1 MIEHCGYRT
10 PKIGS
15 ITMHGENMLSI
26 NKFLLFIPLI
36 VLISTSA
43 NAETLADIYQLAVK
57 NDPIAGAAKATYK
70 ANKETLKQG
79 KAVLLPQLNAS
90 SSKVEP
96 ESDENIDP
104 ITTTYRASLSQSVI
118 NVPAWFQFRSAKNMD
133 QAAEAKFSAQQQSLI
148 IRVSE
153 SYFNV
158 LRAYDNKQTRQ
169 AEELAI
175 QRQLE
180 QVTERFEV
188 GLLPITDVHEIQAIF
203 DDARVNSLEAN
214 GALDIAFDQLQA
226 LSGKSHNQLAGLK
239 DGFNAEAPI
248 PAAAESWVEF
258 ALANNFELKASQL
271 TQQAAVETAKA
282 AKAQHLPKVT
292 ISADYSKRDIEATAS
307 AGAMMTEETAIN
319 LNLTMPIFSGGLTSS
334 QSRQASYQAQTA
346 EQNYIATKRNTMQAA
361 RSNYQ
366 SAITNAARVKAREQA
381 ITSAES
387 ALKATQAGYEV
398 GTRNI
403 VDVLLAQRTL
413 FQAKRN
419 YSNAKYDYILS
430 MMRLKQVAGQLSPK
444 DIFELNSWLSSKVI
458 IR

>member
-1 MIEHCGYRT
+1 
-10 PKIGS
+10 
-15 ITMHGENMLSI
+15 MLSI
-26 NKFLLFIPLI
+26 NKFLLFIALI

-104 ITTTYRASLSQSVI
+104 ITTTYRASLSQSII

-214 GALDIAFDQLQA
+214 GALDIAFDQLQV

-366 SAITNAARVKAREQA
+366 SAITNAARVKARKQA

-430 MMRLKQVAGQLSPK
+430 MMRLKQVAGQLSPE
-444 DIFELNSWLSSKVI
+444 DVYELNNWLNTNTI
-458 IR
+458 IRRN